1 MSIKIDGPR
10 LSPLSGDKAKQLVV
24 FLHGYGAD
32 GNDLIDIGR
41 HWQQALPDAA
51 FVSPHAPEACSMNPF
66 GRQWFG
72 LQRIDAN
79 EKWEGVQKAAPEL
92 NSFLDDELE
101 AHDLKESDLALV
113 GFSQGT
119 MMALHVALR
128 REKPLAA
135 IVGYSGALA
144 GPEHL
149 AGGIVSRPPI
159 LLVHGAV
166 DDVIPVTALSE
177 AQQALE
183 KEDVSVNTHISEG
196 LGHGIDGDGLMLGV
210 AFLRQYFGLG
220 DPS

>member
-1 MSIKIDGPR
+1 MSTKIDGPR
-10 LSPLSGDKAKQLVV
+10 LSPLSGGPAKQLVV

-41 HWQQALPDAA
+41 HWQQALPDAS
-51 FVSPHAPEACSMNPF
+51 FVSPNAPEACSMNPF

-79 EKWEGVQKAAPEL
+79 EKWEGVQKAGPEL
-92 NSFLDDELE
+92 NEFLDDELST
-101 AHDLKESDLALV
+101 HGLTESDLALV

-119 MMALHVALR
+119 MMSLHVGLR
-128 REKPLAA
+128 REKPLAG
-135 IVGYSGALA
+135 IVGFSGALA

-149 AGGIVSRPPI
+149 AGQIVSKPPI

-166 DDVIPVTALSE
+166 DDVIPVVALAE
-177 AQQALE
+177 AQSALE

-196 LGHGIDGDGLMLGV
+196 LGHGIDGEGLMLGV
-210 AFLRQYFGLG
+210 TFLRQCFGLG
-220 DPS
+220 EV